1 MTTGSLPP
9 GLARNSRLDR
19 WVEIRTDGVVE
30 VRTGKVEIGQGIT
43 SALAQIAAEELDVDY
58 ARIRMI
64 PADTGRSP
72 NEGVTAGSRSTMDG
86 GGALRQA
93 CAEVRDA
100 FLQAA
105 ARRLDAGV
113 DELFVRDGTIHRK
126 ASNESATYWELSVEV
141 DLSRDADGRAAPKR
155 ADQLTLVGKPLPRLD
170 LPDKVAGAGVYVHD
184 LELPGMLHG
193 RVVRPPSYRAVLQA
207 FDGKRIEA
215 MPGVRA
221 VVRDGRFLGVVA
233 AREEQAVTAA
243 AALAKCAVWQEA
255 ADLPDVDAMPAFLR
269 SRPSKAKMLSEK
281 GVPRH
286 TGTHDLGAH
295 AEGAHAVSA
304 SYSRP
309 FLAHASIGPACA
321 VARVQAGAIEVWCQS
336 QSIHPTRL
344 DIAKTLGVAPDTITV
359 RHVQGAGCYGHN
371 AADDAALDA
380 VLLARA
386 VEGHPVRL
394 QWSHEDELAWSPF
407 GPAMVVAMNGA
418 VDGAG
423 RIVDWR
429 HELWSNPHI
438 ARPGLQESP
447 SLLAAW
453 HLDRPF
459 AQPPGIDALPGI
471 QPTSERNAVPIYDFP
486 NQRVVL
492 NALER
497 LPVRTGT
504 LRAIGG
510 FLNTYAIECFM
521 DELAHAAGVDP
532 VELRLKHLGDER
544 AIAVIEAA
552 RARSGLA
559 SRSRH
564 DGSGGGSGGNG
575 SRGDG
580 TRGRGLGFARYSN
593 EAAYAA
599 VVVEVEAGATIKV
612 VRAVAVVDCGRTIN
626 PDGVS
631 NQVEGGIVQAVSWV
645 LKEQVRFDRTRITTR
660 TWDELSDPALQ
671 GRPQGDEPG
680 SAADRPASDGCRRA
694 ADHPASR
701 RDRERVLRR
710 DRRTDPA
717 GPDDARG
724 RAGDAPG
731 R

>member
-1 MTTGSLPP
+1 MTTVPLPP

-19 WVEIRTDGVVE
+19 WVEIRRDGTVE
-30 VRTGKVEIGQGIT
+30 VRTGKVEIGQGIV

-58 ARIRMI
+58 GRIRMI

-105 ARRLDAGV
+105 ARRLGAGV
-113 DELFVRDGTIHRK
+113 DELFVRDGTVHRK
-126 ASNESATYWELSVEV
+126 ASNESATYWELTTEV

-155 ADQLTLVGKPLPRLD
+155 ADQLTLVGKKLPRLD

-184 LELPGMLHG
+184 LELPGLLHG
-193 RVVRPPSYRAVLQA
+193 RVVRPPSYRATLEA
-207 FDGKRIEA
+207 CDAKRVEA

-233 AREEQAVTAA
+233 EREEQAVAAA
-243 AALAKCAVWQEA
+243 AALARAAVWREA
-255 ADLPDVDAMPAFLR
+255 ADLPDVDALPAFLR
-269 SRPSKAKMLSEK
+269 ARPSKPKVLSEK
-281 GVPRH
+281 GSQQ
-286 TGTHDLGAH
+286 TG
-295 AEGAHAVSA
+295 EHAVSA

-321 VARVQAGAIEVWCQS
+321 VARVQAGAVEVWCHS

-344 DIAKTLGVAPDTITV
+344 DIAKTLGVAPEAITV

-386 VEGHPVRL
+386 VAGQPVRL

-407 GPAMVVAMNGA
+407 GPAMAVALSGA

-453 HLDRPF
+453 HLEKPF
-459 AQPPGIDALPGI
+459 DQPPGIDALPGI
-471 QPTSERNAVPIYDFP
+471 LPTSERNAVPIYDFP

-492 NALER
+492 NVLER

-510 FLNTYAIECFM
+510 FLNTFAIECFM

-532 VELRLKHLGDER
+532 VELRLKHLSDQR
-544 AIAVIEAA
+544 AIAVIKAA
-552 RARSGLA
+552 RERSGLA
-559 SRSRH
+559 YR
-564 DGSGGGSGGNG
+564 

-580 TRGRGLGFARYSN
+580 TRGDGTRGMGLGFARYSN

-599 VVVEVEAGATIKV
+599 VAVEVEAGETIRV
-612 VRAVAVVDCGRTIN
+612 VRAVAAIDCGRTIN
-626 PDGVS
+626 PDGVA
-631 NQVEGGIVQAVSWV
+631 NQVEGGIVQATSWV

-660 TWDELSDPALQ
+660 TWDDYPILRFSEAPPVEVAIID
-671 GRPQGDEPG
+671 RPDEPSLG
-680 SAADRPASDGCRRA
+680 VGEAVAGPVAAAIANAVFDAIGVRV
-694 ADHPASR
+694 
-701 RDRERVLRR
+701 RDLPLTRERLL
-710 DRRTDPA
+710 A
-717 GPDDARG
+717 AINE
-724 RAGDAPG
+724 A
-731 R
+731 

>member
-1 MTTGSLPP
+1 MTIDPLPP

-93 CAEVRDA
+93 CAEIRDA

-105 ARRLDAGV
+105 ARRLNAGV
-113 DELFVRDGTIHRK
+113 DELFVRDGTVHRK
-126 ASNESATYWELSVEV
+126 ASNESATYWELSAEV

-170 LPDKVAGAGVYVHD
+170 LPDKVAGAGVYLHD

-193 RVVRPPSYRAVLQA
+193 RVVRPPSYHAVLQA
-207 FDGKRIEA
+207 FDGKRIET

-233 AREEQAVTAA
+233 AREEQAVAAA
-243 AALAKCAVWQEA
+243 AALAKGAVWQEA

-269 SRPSKAKMLSEK
+269 SRPSKAKILSEK
-281 GVPRH
+281 GVPQKI
-286 TGTHDLGAH
+286 
-295 AEGAHAVSA
+295 GAHAVSA

-321 VARVQAGAIEVWCQS
+321 VARVQVGAIEVWSQS

-371 AADDAALDA
+371 GADDAALDA

-386 VEGHPVRL
+386 VKGHPVRL

-418 VDGAG
+418 VDDAG

-429 HELWSNPHI
+429 HEVWSNPHI

-453 HLDRPF
+453 HLGQPF

-471 QPTSERNAVPIYDFP
+471 QPTSERNAVPIYDFA

-510 FLNTYAIECFM
+510 FLNTFAIECFM

-532 VELRLKHLGDER
+532 VELRLKHLIDER
-544 AIAVIEAA
+544 AIAVIKAA
-552 RARSGLA
+552 RERSGLA

-564 DGSGGGSGGNG
+564 DGSGGDG

-580 TRGRGLGFARYSN
+580 TRGWGLGFARYSN

-599 VVVEVEAGATIKV
+599 VVVEVEAGATIRV
-612 VRAVAVVDCGRTIN
+612 VRAVAAVDCGRTIN
-626 PDGVS
+626 PNGVS

-660 TWDELSDPALQ
+660 TWDDYPILRFSEAPPVEVSII
-671 GRPQGDEPG
+671 
-680 SAADRPASDGCRRA
+680 DRPNEPSLGVGEAVAGPVA
-694 ADHPASR
+694 AAIANAVFDAIGVR
-701 RDRERVLRR
+701 VRDLPLTRERML
-710 DRRTDPA
+710 A
-717 GPDDARG
+717 AINDA
-724 RAGDAPG
+724 
-731 R
+731 

>member
-1 MTTGSLPP
+1 MTIDPLPP
-9 GLARNSRLDR
+9 GLARNARLDR

-105 ARRLDAGV
+105 ARRLNAGV
-113 DELFVRDGTIHRK
+113 DELFVRDGTVHRK
-126 ASNESATYWELSVEV
+126 ASNESATYWELSAEV

-155 ADQLTLVGKPLPRLD
+155 ANQLTLVGKPLPRLD
-170 LPDKVAGAGVYVHD
+170 LPDKVMGAGVYLHD

-207 FDGKRIEA
+207 VDGKRVET

-221 VVRDGRFLGVVA
+221 VVRDGSFLGVVA
-233 AREEQAVTAA
+233 AREEQAVAAA
-243 AALAKCAVWQEA
+243 AALAKGAVWQEA
-255 ADLPDVDAMPAFLR
+255 ADLPDVDALPAFLR
-269 SRPSKAKMLSEK
+269 SRPSKAKILSEK
-281 GVPRH
+281 GAPRQ
-286 TGTHDLGAH
+286 T
-295 AEGAHAVSA
+295 GAHAVSA

-321 VARVQAGAIEVWCQS
+321 VARVQPGAIEVWSQS

-359 RHVQGAGCYGHN
+359 RHMQGAGCYGHN

-380 VLLARA
+380 VLLASA
-386 VEGHPVRL
+386 VEGHSVRL

-407 GPAMVVAMNGA
+407 GPAMVVALSGA
-418 VDGAG
+418 VDDGG

-429 HELWSNPHI
+429 HEVWSNPHI

-459 AQPPGIDALPGI
+459 AQPPGIDSLPGI
-471 QPTSERNAVPIYDFP
+471 QPTSERNAVPIYDFA

-510 FLNTYAIECFM
+510 FLNTFAIECFM
-521 DELAHAAGVDP
+521 DELAQAAAVDP
-532 VELRLKHLGDER
+532 VELRLSHLSDQR
-544 AIAVIEAA
+544 AIAVIRMA
-552 RARSGLA
+552 RERSGLA
-559 SRSRH
+559 SRSRR
-564 DGSGGGSGGNG
+564 DGA
-575 SRGDG
+575 RGM
-580 TRGRGLGFARYSN
+580 GLGFARYSN

-599 VVVEVEAGATIKV
+599 VVVEVEAGETIRV
-612 VRAVAVVDCGRTIN
+612 ARAVAAVDCGRTIN
-626 PDGVS
+626 PDGVK
-631 NQVEGGIVQAVSWV
+631 NQIEGGIVQAVSWV

-660 TWDELSDPALQ
+660 TWDDYPILRFSEAPAVEVFIID
-671 GRPQGDEPG
+671 RPDEPSLG
-680 SAADRPASDGCRRA
+680 VGEAVAGPLAAAIANAVSDALGVRV
-694 ADHPASR
+694 
-701 RDRERVLRR
+701 RDLPLTRERML
-710 DRRTDPA
+710 A
-717 GPDDARG
+717 AINDA
-724 RAGDAPG
+724 
-731 R
+731 

>member
-1 MTTGSLPP
+1 MTAEPLPP
-9 GLARNSRLDR
+9 SLARNSRLDR
-19 WVEIRTDGVVE
+19 WVEIRTDGMVE
-30 VRTGKVEIGQGIT
+30 VRTGKVEIGQGIVST
-43 SALAQIAAEELDVDY
+43 LAQIAAEELDVDY

-64 PADTGRSP
+64 PADTDRSP

-100 FLQAA
+100 FLRAA

-126 ASNESATYWELSVEV
+126 ASNESATYWELSAEV
-141 DLSRDADGRAAPKR
+141 DLARDADGRAAPKR

-193 RVVRPPSYRAVLQA
+193 RVVRPPSYGAVLKA
-207 FDGKRIEA
+207 FDGKRIET

-233 AREEQAVTAA
+233 VREEQAVAAA
-243 AALAKCAVWQEA
+243 AALAKGAVWEEA
-255 ADLPDVDAMPAFLR
+255 ADLPDVDALPAFLQ
-269 SRPSKAKMLSEK
+269 SRPSKTKVLSEK
-281 GVPRH
+281 GVPQQS
-286 TGTHDLGAH
+286 GASQDT
-295 AEGAHAVSA
+295 AEHAVSA

-344 DIAKTLGVAPDTITV
+344 DIAKTLGVAPATITV

-386 VEGHPVRL
+386 VAGHPVRL

-407 GPAMVVAMNGA
+407 GPAMVVALNGA
-418 VDGAG
+418 VDRVG

-471 QPTSERNAVPIYDFP
+471 LPTSERNAVPIYDFP

-510 FLNTYAIECFM
+510 FLNTFAIECFM
-521 DELAHAAGVDP
+521 DELAHAAGIDP
-532 VELRLKHLGDER
+532 VELRLKHLSDAR
-544 AIAVIEAA
+544 AMAVIEAV
-552 RARSGLA
+552 RERSGLA
-559 SRSRH
+559 SRSR
-564 DGSGGGSGGNG
+564 
-575 SRGDG
+575 RDG
-580 TRGRGLGFARYSN
+580 TGRDGARGMGLGFARYSN

-599 VVVEVEAGATIKV
+599 VVAEVEAGETIKV
-612 VRAVAVVDCGRTIN
+612 VRAVAAVDCGRTIN
-626 PDGVS
+626 PDGVA

-645 LKEQVRFDRTRITTR
+645 LKEQVRFDHIRITTR
-660 TWDELSDPALQ
+660 TWDDYPILRFSEAPAV
-671 GRPQGDEPG
+671 EV
-680 SAADRPASDGCRRA
+680 SIIDRPDQPSLGVGEA
-694 ADHPASR
+694 
-701 RDRERVLRR
+701 V
-710 DRRTDPA
+710 A
-717 GPDDARG
+717 GPVAAAIANAVFDAIGVRVRDLPLTRG
-724 RAGDAPG
+724 RLLAAINDA
-731 R
+731 